1 MLTNASITIFNQYPE
16 RKTKRMVFIP
26 HHIERVWLHTKQ
38 KTAVVN
44 GGLQSADEYSIRI
57 PYEECANWLSPN
69 DFRRL
74 ENLNG
79 NWTVQNG
86 DFFIV
91 GKWNGREGINGIEEI
106 KKEFSGVIGKI
117 LSHSENF
124 FGSSKHIRIGGGS

>member
-16 RKTKRMVFIP
+16 RMERRVVFIP
-26 HHIERVWLHTKQ
+26 HYIEKVWLHTKQ
-38 KTAVVN
+38 KTAVVD
-44 GGLQSADEYSIRI
+44 GGLKSADEYLIRI
-57 PYEECANWLSPN
+57 PYGECGEWLSPN
-69 DFRRL
+69 NFR
-74 ENLNG
+74 EFGNPNE

-91 GKWNGREGINGIEEI
+91 GKWDGEEKVNGIEEI
-106 KKEFSGVIGKI
+106 KREFSGVTGKI

>member
-16 RKTKRMVFIP
+16 RMERRVVFIP
-26 HHIERVWLHTKQ
+26 HYIEKVWLHTKQ
-38 KTAVVN
+38 KTAVVD
-44 GGLQSADEYSIRI
+44 GGLKSADEYLIRI
-57 PYEECANWLSPN
+57 PYGECGEWLSPN
-69 DFRRL
+69 NFR
-74 ENLNG
+74 EFGNPNE

-91 GKWNGREGINGIEEI
+91 GRWDGKENISGIEEI
-106 KKEFSGVIGKI
+106 KKEFSGVTGKI